1 MNTARTYGGAALL
14 VLFLLA
20 GAESAAAQVGSGEP
34 LMLPEPKESKV
45 MERREGLPADAYI
58 AEVIDSTFFVGPAEF
73 FALDLPMRAKGV
85 VAKHLFGTIRAT
97 GGSRDIVVR
106 LFRGEA
112 YDRWLKRRGGDKA
125 GPFFISPKSKSI
137 TLDHELPAGEK
148 VVLLLDNGYS
158 IRTPKRVHCQLQI
171 HYQRDDG
178 VAVPPRAH
186 RGPRRKADGIGVRR
200 RRARSP
206 KQRGG
211 GHPASATAS
220 ARRREPLGPC
230 VPGPRSGVCAVFAFA
245 GGAVRSPWSSC
256 SLCRPRRRACT
267 RPRTP
272 RRPDP
277 PCSHRAGRRRF
288 RPSWIT

>member
-178 VAVPPRAH
+178 VAVP
-186 RGPRRKADGIGVRR
+186 
-200 RRARSP
+200 RARTAD
-206 KQRGG
+206 RGEK
-211 GHPASATAS
+211 PTAS
-220 ARRREPLGPC
+220 AYDDV
-230 VPGPRSGVCAVFAFA
+230 VPVPRSNEEEDI
-245 GGAVRSPWSSC
+245 P
-256 SLCRPRRRACT
+256 P
-267 RPRTP
+267 PP
-272 RRPDP
+272 PPPPDDG
-277 PCSHRAGRRRF
+277 SR
-288 RPSWIT
+288 